1 MAKKKKVKINWIKIL
16 GVAGDILILV
26 GLIVIVLTF
35 REAATKEVTYSVR
48 KTFNIPYK
56 ETNLTPGN
64 KDFWIVIPKI
74 GASSRV
80 ITDVNP
86 TDEKEYLGALR
97 KGVAHAKGSAYPN
110 GFGNTYIFA
119 HSTDS
124 FYNVGQYNAVFFLLG
139 KLMKGDNIEIYYKD
153 NKYEYIVSEVKV
165 VDATEVKYL
174 GKLGEGNTLT
184 LQTCYPPGTTLKRL
198 VVVAQ
203 QSI

>member
-1 MAKKKKVKINWIKIL
+1 MAKKKKVKINWIKFL

-35 REAATKEVTYSVR
+35 REAATKEVTYTVR
-48 KTFNIPYK
+48 KTLNIPYK

-74 GASSRV
+74 GASSRIV
-80 ITDVNP
+80 SDVNP
-86 TDEKEYLGALR
+86 GDENEYLAALR
-97 KGVAHAKGSAYPN
+97 KGVAHAKGSVYPN
-110 GFGNTYIFA
+110 ETGNTYIFA
-119 HSTDS
+119 HSTDT

-139 KLMKGDNIEIYYKD
+139 KLTKGDNIEIYYKD

-165 VDATEVKYL
+165 VDATDVKYL

-198 VVVAQ
+198 VIVAQ